1 MRLLYAFLI
10 RLFAGSRSLSSFVR
24 LSVMV
29 VLLAHSAAHAQTDSI
44 SRGQIVER
52 IEALNDAS
60 QSYALYLPSNYTPDR
75 KWPVLYAFDPGA
87 RGRVPVERFKE
98 AAEKYGWIVLGSNN
112 SRNGPWAVV
121 VNAWNAMLTD
131 SHQRFAINDD
141 RMHATGFSGGARA
154 AVRIAAGCKCLAG
167 VMANGAGFPSDLA
180 PSPQMHFVFFG
191 AAGVD
196 DFNYPEI
203 KSLEEPLT
211 KAGIIH
217 RVQTFAGRHEWPPV
231 SVATAAV
238 EWMELHAIKA
248 GKRPRDDGFVNAIW
262 QQLLSDARALEEAK
276 KYNEAY
282 QLYLDVAQS
291 FKGVRDVAD
300 IEAKVNQLGSSGE
313 LKAAIREEQ
322 AQIKKQ
328 RELESRL
335 NTLIAAR
342 DGRASINQSDEGF
355 NAETLLSK
363 ILNDLR
369 KQSKASED
377 SNQRRVARR
386 VLDGLFVG
394 LIEQGISLLQ
404 TEKNYSESIK
414 PLKLATEVNPDRPGA
429 FFYLAWAY
437 AANRD
442 KKKSLQS
449 LNTAVEKGFS
459 DTAMITANKAF
470 DSLRNDPEYQQIM
483 ARLRK

>member
-1 MRLLYAFLI
+1 MI
-10 RLFAGSRSLSSFVR
+10 ISSFVR

-29 VLLAHSAAHAQTDSI
+29 ILLTHLTALAITQTDSI
-44 SRGQIVER
+44 PRGQIVER
-52 IEALNDAS
+52 IEALNDSS

-112 SRNGPWAVV
+112 SRNGPWDVV

-131 SHQRFAINDD
+131 THQRFAIDD
-141 RMHATGFSGGARA
+141 NRSYATGFSGGARA
-154 AVRIAAGCKCLAG
+154 AVRIAVGCKCLAG
-167 VMANGAGFPSDLA
+167 VMANGAGFPIDLA
-180 PSPQMHFVFFG
+180 PTPQMHFAFFG

-196 DFNYPEI
+196 DFNYPEL
-203 KSLEEPLT
+203 KGLEELLT

-217 RVQTFAGRHEWPPV
+217 RVQTFEGRHEWPPV
-231 SVATAAV
+231 SVAAAAI

-248 GKRPRDDGFVNAIW
+248 GKRPRDDGFINAMW
-262 QQLLSDARALEEAK
+262 QQLLSDSRTLEESK
-276 KYNEAY
+276 KYYEAY
-282 QLYLDVAQS
+282 QLYLDLAQS
-291 FKGVRDVAD
+291 FKGLRDVAE
-300 IEAKVNQLGSSGE
+300 IETKVNQLADSRE
-313 LKAAIREEQ
+313 VKAAIREEQ
-322 AQIKKQ
+322 AQIRKQ

-342 DGRASINQSDEGF
+342 DGGASVNQSEEGF
-355 NAETLLSK
+355 DAGNLLPK

-377 SNQRRVARR
+377 STQRRVARR

-394 LIEQGISLLQ
+394 LVEQGIGLLQ
-404 TEKNYSESIK
+404 TEKYSESIK

-470 DSLRNDPEYQQIM
+470 DSLRNDPEFQQIM
-483 ARLRK
+483 ARLRKQ

>member
-1 MRLLYAFLI
+1 MI
-10 RLFAGSRSLSSFVR
+10 LSSYVR

-29 VLLAHSAAHAQTDSI
+29 VLLAHAPALASTQTDSI
-44 SRGQIVER
+44 PRGQVVER
-52 IEALNDAS
+52 IATLNDSS

-98 AAEKYGWIVLGSNN
+98 AAEKYGWIVVGSNN
-112 SRNGPWAVV
+112 SRNGPWDVS
-121 VNAWNAMLTD
+121 VNSWNAMQTD
-131 SHQRFAINDD
+131 THKRFAIDD
-141 RMHATGFSGGARA
+141 ERLYAAGFSGGARA
-154 AVRIAAGCKCLAG
+154 AVRIAIGCKCLAG
-167 VMANGAGFPSDLA
+167 VIASGAGFPRDLV
-180 PSPQMHFVFFG
+180 PSPQMRFIFFG
-191 AAGVD
+191 AAGVE
-196 DFNYPEI
+196 DFNYPEL
-203 KSLEEPLT
+203 KNLQEPLT

-217 RVQTFAGRHEWPPV
+217 RVQTFEGRHEWPPV
-231 SVATAAV
+231 SMATAAV

-248 GKRPRDDGFVNAIW
+248 GKRPRDDGFINTMW
-262 QQLLSDARALEEAK
+262 QQLLNDARSLEESK
-276 KYNEAY
+276 KYSEAY
-282 QLYLDVAQS
+282 QLYLDLAAN
-291 FKGVRDVAD
+291 FKGLRDVAQ
-300 IEAKVNQLGSSGE
+300 IETKVNQFGNSRE

-328 RELESRL
+328 RDLEGRL
-335 NTLIAAR
+335 NNLIAAR
-342 DGRASINQSDEGF
+342 YGGASINQSE
-355 NAETLLSK
+355 ETFDTGNLLPN

-377 SNQRRVARR
+377 STQRRVARR
-386 VLDGLFVG
+386 VLDGLFLG

-414 PLKLATEVNPDRPGA
+414 PLKLATEVNPDRAGA

-437 AANRD
+437 ASNRD

-459 DTAMITANKAF
+459 DAAMITANKAF

-483 ARLRK
+483 ARLKKQ

>member
-1 MRLLYAFLI
+1 MIFT
-10 RLFAGSRSLSSFVR
+10 SFVR
-24 LSVMV
+24 LSVIV
-29 VLLAHSAAHAQTDSI
+29 VLLAQSAAPAQTESI
-44 SRGQIVER
+44 LKGQVVDR
-52 IEALNDAS
+52 IETLNDSS
-60 QSYALYLPSNYTPDR
+60 QSYAFYLPSNYTPDR

-112 SRNGPWAVV
+112 SRNGPWDVV
-121 VNAWNAMLTD
+121 IDAWNAMQKD
-131 SHQRFAINDD
+131 SHQRFAIDD
-141 RMHATGFSGGARA
+141 ERMYATGFSGGARA
-154 AVRIAAGCKCLAG
+154 AIRIAVACKCLAG
-167 VMANGAGFPSDLA
+167 VMGNGAGFPVDLA

-196 DFNYPEI
+196 DFNYPEL
-203 KSLEEPLT
+203 KSLQEPLT
-211 KAGIIH
+211 KAGLIH
-217 RVQTFAGRHEWPPV
+217 RVQTFDGRHEWPPT

-238 EWMELHAIKA
+238 EWMELQAMKT
-248 GKRPRDDGFVNAIW
+248 GKRPRDDGFINATW
-262 QQLLSDARALEEAK
+262 QQLLSEARTLEESK

-282 QLYLDVAQS
+282 QLYLDLVAS
-291 FKGVRDVAD
+291 FKGLRDVA
-300 IEAKVNQLGSSGE
+300 ELETKVNQLGDSRE
-313 LKAAIREEQ
+313 VKAAIREEQ

-328 RELESRL
+328 RELQGRL
-335 NTLIAAR
+335 STLIAAR
-342 DGRASINQSDEGF
+342 DGAASINQSEDGF
-355 NAETLLSK
+355 DAGNLLPK

-369 KQSKASED
+369 KQSKATED
-377 SNQRRVARR
+377 STQRRVARR
-386 VLDGLFVG
+386 VLDGLFVS

-483 ARLRK
+483 ARLRKQ

>member
-1 MRLLYAFLI
+1 MSI
-10 RLFAGSRSLSSFVR
+10 SSFVR
-24 LSVMV
+24 LSVMF
-29 VLLAHSAAHAQTDSI
+29 VLLAHSTALAITQTNSI
-44 SRGQIVER
+44 PRGQIVER
-52 IEALNDAS
+52 IEALNDSS

-87 RGRVPVERFKE
+87 RGRVPVQRFKE
-98 AAEKYGWIVLGSNN
+98 AAEKNGWIVLASNN
-112 SRNGPWAVV
+112 SRNGPWNVV
-121 VNAWNAMLTD
+121 VNAWNAMQTD
-131 SHQRFAINDD
+131 SHQRFAINDE
-141 RMHATGFSGGARA
+141 RMYTTGFSGGARA

-196 DFNYPEI
+196 DFNYPEL
-203 KSLEEPLT
+203 KSLDEPLT

-217 RVQTFAGRHEWPPV
+217 RVQTFDGRHEWPPV

-238 EWMELHAIKA
+238 EWMDLQAIKA
-248 GKRPRDDGFVNAIW
+248 GKRPRDDGFVSAIW
-262 QQLLSDARALEEAK
+262 QQLLSDARALEESK
-276 KYNEAY
+276 KYHEAY
-282 QLYLDVAQS
+282 QLYLDLVAS
-291 FKGVRDVAD
+291 FNGLRDVAQ
-300 IEAKVNQLGSSGE
+300 IKTKVNQLGNSRE

-322 AQIKKQ
+322 AQIRKQ
-328 RELESRL
+328 RELETRL

-342 DGRASINQSDEGF
+342 DRAASINQSEEGF
-355 NAETLLSK
+355 DTANLLPK

-369 KQSKASED
+369 KQSKVSED
-377 SNQRRVARR
+377 STERRVARR

-414 PLKLATEVNPDRPGA
+414 PLKLATEVNPDRSGA

-459 DTAMITANKAF
+459 DTAMITANKVF
-470 DSLRNDPEYQQIM
+470 DSIRNDPEYQQIM

>member
-1 MRLLYAFLI
+1 MTFT
-10 RLFAGSRSLSSFVR
+10 SFVR

-44 SRGQIVER
+44 PKGKVVER
-52 IEALNDAS
+52 MEALNDSS

-75 KWPVLYAFDPGA
+75 KWPVLFAFDPGA
-87 RGRVPVERFKE
+87 RGGVPVERFKE
-98 AAEKYGWIVLGSNN
+98 AAEKYGWIVLGSNS
-112 SRNGPWAVV
+112 SRNGPWELA
-121 VNAWNAMLTD
+121 VNAWNAMQKDT
-131 SHQRFAINDD
+131 HQRFAIDD
-141 RMHATGFSGGARA
+141 ERMYATGFSGGTRA
-154 AVRIAAGCKCLAG
+154 AVRIAAACKCIAG
-167 VMANGAGFPSDLA
+167 VMANGAGFPVDFA

-196 DFNYPEI
+196 DFNYAEL

-211 KAGIIH
+211 RAGISH
-217 RVQTFAGRHEWPPV
+217 RVQTFDGRHEWPPV

-238 EWMELHAIKA
+238 EWMELQAMKA
-248 GKRPRDDGFVNAIW
+248 GKRPRDDEFMNATW
-262 QQLLSDARALEEAK
+262 QRLLSDARTLEEAK
-276 KYNEAY
+276 KYSEAY
-282 QLYLDVAQS
+282 QLYLDLAAS
-291 FKGVRDVAD
+291 FKGLRDVAE
-300 IEAKVNQLGSSGE
+300 IESKVKQIGDSRE

-322 AQIKKQ
+322 TQIRKQ
-328 RELESRL
+328 RELESQLR
-335 NTLIAAR
+335 TLIAR
-342 DGRASINQSDEGF
+342 DSAASINQSEEMFDAG
-355 NAETLLSK
+355 NLLPK

-377 SNQRRVARR
+377 STQRRVARR
-386 VLDGLFVG
+386 VLDGLLIS

-437 AANRD
+437 AGNRD

-459 DTAMITANKAF
+459 DAAMITATKAF

>member
-1 MRLLYAFLI
+1 MI
-10 RLFAGSRSLSSFVR
+10 ISSFVR
-24 LSVMV
+24 LSLIVTLV
-29 VLLAHSAAHAQTDSI
+29 AHSTALAITQTSSI
-44 SRGQIVER
+44 PRGHLVER
-52 IEALNDAS
+52 VEALNDSS

-112 SRNGPWAVV
+112 SRNGPWNVV

-131 SHQRFAINDD
+131 THQRFAIDD
-141 RMHATGFSGGARA
+141 ERTYATGFSGGARA
-154 AVRIAAGCKCLAG
+154 AVRIAAACKCIAG
-167 VMANGAGFPSDLA
+167 VVANGAGFPVDLA
-180 PSPQMHFVFFG
+180 PSSQMHFVFFG

-196 DFNYPEI
+196 DFNYAEL

-231 SVATAAV
+231 PVATAAV
-238 EWMELHAIKA
+238 QWMELQAMKG
-248 GKRPRDDGFVNAIW
+248 GKQPRDDNFISATW
-262 QQLLSDARALEEAK
+262 QQFLREARTLEAAK
-276 KYNEAY
+276 RYSEAY
-282 QLYLDVAQS
+282 QLYLGLAAS
-291 FKGVRDVAD
+291 FKGLRDVAE
-300 IEAKVNQLGSSGE
+300 IETKVNQLGNSRE

-328 RELESRL
+328 RELESRI

-342 DGRASINQSDEGF
+342 DGGASINQTEEGVDAG
-355 NAETLLSK
+355 NLLPK

-369 KQSKASED
+369 KQSRASED
-377 SNQRRVARR
+377 STDRRIARR

-394 LIEQGISLLQ
+394 LFEQGIGLLQ
-404 TEKNYSESIK
+404 AEKNYASSIK
-414 PLKLATEVNPDRPGA
+414 SLKLATEVNPDRPGA

-437 AANRD
+437 AGNRD
-442 KKKSLQS
+442 KKKALQS
-449 LNTAVEKGFS
+449 LTTAVEKGFS
-459 DTAMITANKAF
+459 DAAMITANNAF
-470 DSLRNDPEYQQIM
+470 DSLRNEPQYQQIM
-483 ARLRK
+483 ARLQKQ

>member
-1 MRLLYAFLI
+1 MAASSSFRDSSAAVI
-10 RLFAGSRSLSSFVR
+10 IISSFVP
-24 LSVMV
+24 LSVLV
-29 VLLAHSAAHAQTDSI
+29 VLLAHATAQTDSI
-44 SRGQIVER
+44 PKGQVVER
-52 IEALNDAS
+52 IEALNDSS

-98 AAEKYGWIVLGSNN
+98 AAEKYGWIVIGSNN
-112 SRNGPWAVV
+112 SRNGPWSVV

-131 SHQRFAINDD
+131 SHQRFAIDD
-141 RMHATGFSGGARA
+141 ERMYTTGFSGGARA

-196 DFNYPEI
+196 DFNYAEL
-203 KSLEEPLT
+203 KSLQEPLT

-217 RVQTFAGRHEWPPV
+217 RVQTFDGRHEWPPD
-231 SVATAAV
+231 SVANAAV
-238 EWMELHAIKA
+238 EWMELHAMKA
-248 GKRPRDDGFVNAIW
+248 GKRPRDDGFVSVMW
-262 QQLLSDARALEEAK
+262 QQSLSNARTLEEAK
-276 KYNEAY
+276 KYIEAY
-282 QLYLDVAQS
+282 QLYLDLAAS
-291 FKGVRDVAD
+291 FKGLRDVAE
-300 IEAKVNQLGSSGE
+300 IETKANQLANSRD
-313 LKAAIREEQ
+313 LKDAIREEQ
-322 AQIKKQ
+322 LQIKKQ
-328 RELESRL
+328 REFESRL
-335 NTLIAAR
+335 NSLIAGA
-342 DGRASINQSDEGF
+342 ASINQSEEGF
-355 NAETLLSK
+355 DSGNLLSK
-363 ILNDLR
+363 ILDDLR

-404 TEKNYSESIK
+404 TKKNYSESIK
-414 PLKLATEVNPDRPGA
+414 PLKLAIEVNPDRPGA

-437 AANRD
+437 AGNRD

-459 DTAMITANKAF
+459 DTAMIIANKAF
-470 DSLRNDPEYQQIM
+470 DPFRNDPEYQQIM